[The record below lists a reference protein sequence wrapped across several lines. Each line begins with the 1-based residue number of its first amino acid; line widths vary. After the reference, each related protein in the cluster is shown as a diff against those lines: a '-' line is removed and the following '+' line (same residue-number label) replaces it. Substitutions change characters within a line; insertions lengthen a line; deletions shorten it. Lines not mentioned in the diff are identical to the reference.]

1 MMHGQKNI
9 KLNVCACFVF
19 SHLRMP
25 AKICSMNLLYF
36 DFQTYFWILTQF
48 YCSLGGSTEA

>member
-1 MMHGQKNI
+1 MHGQKNI